1 MSLEEFYYVSQIAA
15 SVAVLASLIYLALQT
30 RQTARNQQAQMHATR
45 LQYVRDD
52 VTRLADPAFSGTF
65 RMGLAGDP
73 NLKAE
78 EGWQFVMTAYGL
90 LLSFQEQFHEFHE
103 GMLNKRRWEPSRST
117 LKRQLSSPGFRAVFH
132 LFRAQLDTQ
141 FAAAVDE
148 IIAEA
153 KASPVEQLS
162 FAKWQQLVAAER
174 GASA

>member
-52 VTRLADPAFSGTF
+52 VARLAAPAFSKTF
-65 RMGLAGDP
+65 RMGLMGDP

-78 EGWQFVMTAYGL
+78 EGWEFVMTAYGL

-117 LKRQLSSPGFRAVFH
+117 LKRQMSSPGFRAVFH
-132 LFRAQLDTQ
+132 LFRQQLDTQ
-141 FAAAVDE
+141 FANAVDE
-148 IIAEA
+148 VIAEV
-153 KASPVEQLS
+153 KASPVEQLT
-162 FAKWQQLVAAER
+162 FTKWQQLVAEER
-174 GASA
+174 DAPA

>member
-45 LQYVRDD
+45 LHYVRDD
-52 VTRLADPAFSGTF
+52 VTRLADPTF
-65 RMGLAGDP
+65 YKTYRSGLAGDP
-73 NLKAE
+73 YLKAE

-117 LKRQLSSPGFRAVFH
+117 LRRQLSSPGFRAVFR
-132 LFRAQLDTQ
+132 LFRPQLDTH

-148 IIAEA
+148 IIAEV
-153 KASPVEQLS
+153 KTSPAEQIS
-162 FAKWQQLVAAER
+162 FTKWQLLAAEER
-174 GASA
+174 GAPV

>member
-73 NLKAE
+73 DLKAE

-148 IIAEA
+148 IITEV
-153 KASPVEQLS
+153 KASPAEQLS
-162 FAKWQQLVAAER
+162 YAKWQQLVAAER
-174 GASA
+174 

>member
-1 MSLEEFYYVSQIAA
+1 MTLEEFYYVSQIAA

-52 VTRLADPAFSGTF
+52 VARLADPAFSNVF
-65 RMGLAGDP
+65 RLGLTADP

-117 LKRQLSSPGFRAVFH
+117 LKRQLSSPGFRAVFR
-132 LFRAQLDTQ
+132 LFRPQLDAQ
-141 FAAAVDE
+141 FAAVVDE

-153 KASPVEQLS
+153 KVSPVEQLS
-162 FAKWQQLVAAER
+162 FAKWQQLAAEER
-174 GASA
+174 GA

>member
-15 SVAVLASLIYLALQT
+15 SAAVLASLIYLALQT
-30 RQTARNQQAQMHATR
+30 RQTARNQQAQMHVMR

-52 VTRLADPAFSGTF
+52 VTRLGAPAFSAVY
-65 RMGLAGDP
+65 RQGLAGDP
-73 NLKAE
+73 ELKAE

-103 GMLNKRRWEPSRST
+103 GMLNKRRWEPTRST
-117 LKRQLSSPGFRAVFH
+117 IKRVMSSPGFRAVFH
-132 LFRAQLDTQ
+132 LFRPQLDAQ

-148 IIAEA
+148 IIAEV
-153 KASPVEQLS
+153 KVSPLEHVS